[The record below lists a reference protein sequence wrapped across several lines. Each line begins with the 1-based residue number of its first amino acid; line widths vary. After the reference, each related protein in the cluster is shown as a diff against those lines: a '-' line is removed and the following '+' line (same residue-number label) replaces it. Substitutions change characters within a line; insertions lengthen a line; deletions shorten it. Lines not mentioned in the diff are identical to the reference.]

1 MSAHP
6 LTQPLWIAL
15 LAITFLIAPA
25 TLHAQNEQRVK
36 GKVTDVILYRGQAQI
51 TRQVPFDAKV
61 GPMEVVVTDLPY
73 QVEPGS
79 LFAEA
84 GEGLEIR
91 AVRFRNR
98 PVIEANE
105 EAIRVI
111 DKAIQDLSDRIN
123 KVQSDTQILRQHLQ
137 FLEKLEQSV
146 TQAGSRDDGK
156 PVYSMKEL
164 QEMVAFNLSQRQETN
179 EKLLVLSNQLREL
192 QKELNLKQRERSQ
205 ITSGSHRN
213 VYEAVVYL
221 ECRKAGKQSLNLN
234 YLANNCGWAPS
245 YNIRANTDKGTFEV
259 EYNAVI
265 QQVTGEDWEQ
275 VKITLSTA
283 SPMLNSANPVLA
295 PFFVS
300 LDSGNVTINGIALNS
315 EDEMKELSF
324 SKQQKLAEA
333 LGRNQAM
340 QRESNR
346 AALNMSVTDAYNSG
360 GWVGQGQQ
368 GGQAPGASYETRVAT
383 AYWSANAIANEF
395 QNVELNFDQSVLAK
409 IMQPHGSDDGPSLN
423 YTLENPVSLP
433 SRTDQ
438 QMVRI
443 KEADIE
449 GKLYYVATPVLSE
462 FVYREAE
469 LVNNT
474 GTDLLRGP
482 VSVSLD
488 GRFVGKTQ
496 IQTVARG
503 QTFLVGFGAE
513 PQLRTSREL
522 VKRDEEVQGGN
533 RIVNFHYRL
542 SLENF
547 MDRDVTVRVMDRL
560 PYFEREKD
568 LKITLGEMSDKL
580 SDDKL
585 YLREDR
591 PMGILR
597 WDIELKGNA
606 SGEQARDI
614 EYHYTLEH
622 ARNLQVFAPTSGAQA
637 QEQQQRFNQRYMDRL
652 VK

>member
-123 KVQSDTQILRQHLQ
+123 KVQSDTQILRQHLS

-179 EKLLVLSNQLREL
+179 EKLLMLSNQMREL
-192 QKELNLKQRERSQ
+192 QKELNLKQRERNL
-205 ITSGSHRN
+205 ITSGSHSN

-221 ECRKAGKQSLNLN
+221 ECRKAGKQSFNLN

-245 YNIRANTDKGTFEV
+245 YNMRAVTDKGTFEV

-265 QQVTGEDWEQ
+265 QQMTGEDWER

-283 SPMLNSANPVLA
+283 SPMLNSASPVLA

-300 LDSGNVTINGIALNS
+300 LDSGNVTINGIALNAA
-315 EDEMKELSF
+315 DEMEKLSF
-324 SKQQKLAEA
+324 AKQQELAEA
-333 LGRNQAM
+333 LSRNKAM
-340 QRESNR
+340 RRDSNR
-346 AALNMSVTDAYNSG
+346 NALNLSVTDADNSE
-360 GWVGQGQQ
+360 GWSGQQ
-368 GGQAPGASYETRVAT
+368 GAQAPGASYETRVAT
-383 AYWSANAIANEF
+383 AYWSANAIANEY
-395 QNVELNFDQSVLAK
+395 QNVELNFDQSVLNK
-409 IMQPHGSDDGPSLN
+409 IMQPTGSDDGPSLN

-433 SRTDQ
+433 SRSDQ
-438 QMVRI
+438 QMIRI
-443 KEADIE
+443 KEADLQ

-522 VKRDEEVQGGN
+522 VKRDEQVQGGN

-591 PMGILR
+591 QMGILR
-597 WDIELKGNA
+597 WDIELKGGA

-622 ARNLQVFAPTSGAQA
+622 ARSLQVFAPTQGAKA
-637 QEQQQRFNQRYMDRL
+637 AEQQERFNQRYLDRQ